1 MQTEQASKN
10 MAFENN
16 PTKTEG
22 EIVMKINGS
31 DEAVKIN
38 DFNIKVEKEFKE
50 ITEDFESIMKN
61 ESSQNQ
67 PKFIENDTLVML
79 GD

>member
-1 MQTEQASKN
+1 

-16 PTKTEG
+16 PTETEG

-38 DFNIKVEKEFKE
+38 DFNIKVEKDFKE
-50 ITEDFESIMKN
+50 ITEDFEPMMEN